1 MRTRLLLILILLFVT
16 ATAHAQEAEPA
27 LLEVAG
33 VTLRLRSGP
42 STEDAI
48 IGQLTPREAV
58 ELLERGEQWSQVRRQ
73 DGLTGWAHNDYLRPW
88 DERNRPDTSRR
99 VGERRLF
106 RVPGKVSGQWR
117 YADRHAVLRA
127 VSAHSYLYSVARLA
141 DDALPDDKALV
152 ELGALFDEYVY
163 QHALDLWGIGNP
175 PDINGDERIV
185 VLVASGFDPDKSL
198 GGWYSARDGLP
209 DEGNPAG
216 IGFLG
221 IALHEKGLYY
231 QQDPPPFASLE
242 ISKLAHEFG
251 HMLHHYTGDRNHSA
265 WVKEG
270 LASFTASYLWN
281 VKDLST
287 TDFFQICHRS
297 ISCQTNS

>member
-1 MRTRLLLILILLFVT
+1 MSAASSGVRCG
-16 ATAHAQEAEPA
+16 AT
-27 LLEVAG
+27 
-33 VTLRLRSGP
+33 
-42 STEDAI
+42 
-48 IGQLTPREAV
+48 
-58 ELLERGEQWSQVRRQ
+58 
-73 DGLTGWAHNDYLRPW
+73 DGLTGWAHNDYLLPW
-88 DERNRPDTSRR
+88 DERNRPDAPRR

-106 RVPGKVSGQWR
+106 NVFGQHR
-117 YADRHAVLRA
+117 YADLRV
-127 VSAHSYLYSVARLA
+127 VSDHSYLYSVARLA

-198 GGWYSARDGLP
+198 RGWYSARDSLP

-221 IALHEKGLYY
+221 IGLHEKGLYY

-242 ISKLAHEFG
+242 ISTLAHEFG
-251 HMLHHYTGDRNHSA
+251 HMLHHYTGERNHPA

-281 VKDLST
+281 VKGLST
-287 TDFFQICHRS
+287 TDFFQICHGS
-297 ISCQTNS
+297 ITCQTNS

>member
-1 MRTRLLLILILLFVT
+1 MRTRFLLVLLLLFV
-16 ATAHAQEAEPA
+16 AAAAHAQEDEATW
-27 LLEVAG
+27 LEVAG

-42 STEDAI
+42 STDDDILDTLRPGTA
-48 IGQLTPREAV
+48 L
-58 ELLERGEQWSQVRRQ
+58 ELLQSGETWSQVRRQ
-73 DGLTGWAHNDYLRPW
+73 DGVTGWAHNDYLLPF
-88 DERNRPDTSRR
+88 DERNRPDARRR

-106 RVPGKVSGQWR
+106 NVFGQHR
-117 YADRHAVLRA
+117 YADLRV
-127 VSAHSYLYSVARLA
+127 VSDHSYLYSVARLA

-198 GGWYSARDGLP
+198 RGWYSARDSLP

-221 IALHEKGLYY
+221 IGLHEKGLYY

-242 ISKLAHEFG
+242 ISTLAHEFG
-251 HMLHHYTGDRNHSA
+251 HMLHHYTGERNHPA

-281 VKDLST
+281 VKGLST
-287 TDFFQICHRS
+287 TDFFQICRTS
-297 ISCQTNS
+297 ITCQTNS